1 MRKTAV
7 VEKSKMIFL
16 MMALGF
22 ITSEAKDF
30 VLGVFDAQKIIRE
43 KGGGIQING
52 SSKKFDISNIDLG
65 KREEG
70 LNVISLG
77 LKSNSE
83 RTEYIVLDV
92 RSTHGKLYPA
102 WQRQFSYTLKPNEA
116 RTASESY
123 EIFDISQES
132 YLRVRLYNPQKDEI
146 IVETNRIY
154 EQIFFFDGSKEYQ
167 EPLINVYDA
176 SAVTLW
182 DEKPNPH
189 INQNIRKKKI
199 QIEALDLGE
208 RKWGVNKYILS
219 VRNHTPNRLALKLH
233 IWTFYET
240 AGGAIYLK
248 RKFELKP
255 KEISILD
262 GWYLISLDHGKLK
275 VALTITDEKDQVLAR
290 KTFDDFT
297 SIPNER
303 KGKILSAFN
312 KTYAFFRNRESKH
325 FIVYFTHPSEAEK
338 YIGDLVELRENVV
351 AKIESLLQVQLRE
364 KIIIFFYPTEMT
376 KLSLIF
382 HSGLGLAYKNTIA
395 EVFMAG
401 PNLDPYHELTHA
413 VACKI
418 GSPPALLGEGLAVFM
433 QMGSRHEGK
442 DIDAICAE
450 NLTKGRLIPLEVL
463 FNYTKIGSQES
474 QPDISYPEA
483 ASFVKYIVQ
492 KYGID
497 KFKEIYS
504 RMKSTMD
511 SLQHASNLKIFDN
524 VYKRSLAWLEED
536 WKSYLRQIIR

>member
-1 MRKTAV
+1 M

-22 ITSEAKDF
+22 IVSEAKDF
-30 VLGVFDAQKIIRE
+30 VRGVFDAQKIIRE
-43 KGGGIQING
+43 EGGCIQING

-102 WQRQFSYTLKPNEA
+102 WQRQFFYTLRPDEV
-116 RTASESY
+116 RTVSESY
-123 EIFDISQES
+123 EIFDINQES
-132 YLRVRLYNPQKDEI
+132 YLRIRLYNPQKDESI
-146 IVETNRIY
+146 AETNLLY
-154 EQIFFFDGSKEYQ
+154 EQKYFYEGAKKYR

-176 SAVTLW
+176 SAVALW

-189 INQNIRKKKI
+189 LNQNIRKKRI

-208 RKWGVNKYILS
+208 RKWGVNKYMLS
-219 VRNHTPNRLALKLH
+219 VRNLTPNRLALKLH

-240 AGGAIYLK
+240 ARGAIYLK
-248 RKFELKP
+248 TKFELKP

-275 VALTITDEKDQVLAR
+275 VAVTIIDEKDKVLAR
-290 KTFDDFT
+290 KTIDDFT

-303 KGKILSAFN
+303 EGKILSVFN
-312 KTYAFFRNRESKH
+312 KTYAFFRHRESKH
-325 FIVYFTHPSEAEK
+325 FVVYFMHPSEAEK
-338 YIGDLVELRENVV
+338 YIGDLVKLRENVV
-351 AKIESLLQVQLRE
+351 AKIMSVLQVQLRG

-395 EVFMAG
+395 EVFMASQ
-401 PNLDPYHELTHA
+401 NLDPYHELTHA
-413 VACKI
+413 VARQI
-418 GSPPALLGEGLAVFM
+418 GSPPALLSEGLAVFM
-433 QMGSRHEGK
+433 QMGSRYEGK

-463 FNYTKIGSQES
+463 FNYTEIGSQES
-474 QPDISYPEA
+474 QFDISYPEA

-497 KFKEIYS
+497 KFKKIYS
-504 RMKSTMD
+504 RMKSPTD
-511 SLQHASNLKIFDN
+511 SFQQVTNLKTFDN
-524 VYKRSLAWLEED
+524 VCKRSLAWLEED